1 MRPRI
6 QIYLDKSAS
15 AEEGLIRGLVEVVEQ
30 GAGQWNRN
38 KNISSD
44 NSSHPPLPPQMGA
57 PKIKGS
63 PRVIKPMRVN

>member
-15 AEEGLIRGLVEVVEQ
+15 AEEGLVRGIAEVVEQ

-38 KNISSD
+38 KNSD
-44 NSSHPPLPPQMGA
+44 NPSPPPMPAG
-57 PKIKGS
+57 PRIKGS
-63 PRVIKPMRVN
+63 PRLIKPMRVN